1 MFRDRQQYIVL
12 DVETGGLNPK
22 EHSILEISGI
32 LWKPG
37 EVVQSVFDCYIKEEN
52 ITTVPRA
59 MEVNQIDLNKVHKHG
74 RTPKEAIEYIR
85 NRLDD
90 VLGVNRRPVKIL
102 AHNASFDYSFL
113 NRLYDIAGEKI
124 YKDFYGRTI
133 DSASILEFLM
143 LTNHIKGNRASADVL
158 FESTNNQIK
167 DNERHRS
174 YYDALATAKS
184 METLFNIYSDQGE

>member
-1 MFRDRQQYIVL
+1 MFRDKQQYIVL
-12 DVETGGLNPK
+12 DIETGGLDPK
-22 EHSILEISGI
+22 EHSLLEISGI

-37 EVVQSVFDCYIKEEN
+37 EIIQPVFDCYIKEEN

-59 MEVNQIDLNKVHKHG
+59 MEINQIDLNKVHKHG
-74 RTPKEAIEYIR
+74 RSPKEAINYIR

-90 VLGVNRRPVKIL
+90 VLGVERRPVKIL
-102 AHNASFDYSFL
+102 AHNANFDYSFL
-113 NRLYDIAGEKI
+113 QRLYQLADKTIHR
-124 YKDFYGRTI
+124 DFYSRTI

-143 LTNHIKGNRASADVL
+143 IVDHIKGNRASADVL

-184 METLFNIYSDQGE
+184 METLFNIYLNGGE

>member
-1 MFRDRQQYIVL
+1 MFRNRQQYIVL

-22 EHSILEISGI
+22 EHSLLEISGV

-37 EVVQSVFDCYIKEEN
+37 EVIQPVFDCYIKEEN

-59 MEVNQIDLNKVHKHG
+59 MEVNQIDLGKVNKHG
-74 RTPKEAIEYIR
+74 RSPKEAIKYIR

-90 VLGVNRRPVKIL
+90 VLGSDRRPVKIL

-113 NRLYDIAGEKI
+113 QRLYRLADKTIQ
-124 YKDFYGRTI
+124 KDFYGRTI

-143 LTNHIKGNRASADVL
+143 IVDHIKGNRASADVL
-158 FESTNNQIK
+158 FESTNNQLK
-167 DNERHRS
+167 DEERHRS

-184 METLFNIYSDQGE
+184 MESLFNIYLNGGE

>member
-1 MFRDRQQYIVL
+1 MFKDRQAYIVL
-12 DVETGGLNPK
+12 DVETGGLDPQT
-22 EHSILEISGI
+22 HSILEISGI

-37 EVVQSVFDCYIKEEN
+37 KVIQPVFDCYIKEEN

-59 MEVNQIDLNKVHKHG
+59 MEINQINLDKVEKHG
-74 RTPKEAIEYIR
+74 RTPKEAINYIR

-90 VLGVNRRPVKIL
+90 VLGIDRRPVKIL

-113 NRLYDIAGEKI
+113 RRLYELAGEKI
-124 YKDFYGRTI
+124 YEDFYGRTV

-143 LTNHIKGNRASADVL
+143 LADPDVL

-184 METLFNIYSDQGE
+184 METLFNIYLNGGK

>member
-1 MFRDRQQYIVL
+1 MFKDRQAYIVL
-12 DVETGGLNPK
+12 DVETGGLDPQT
-22 EHSILEISGI
+22 HSILEISGI

-37 EVVQSVFDCYIKEEN
+37 KVIQPVFDCYIKEEN

-59 MEVNQIDLNKVHKHG
+59 MEINQINLDKVEKHG
-74 RTPKEAIEYIR
+74 RTPKEAINYIR

-90 VLGVNRRPVKIL
+90 VLGIDRRPVKIL

-113 NRLYDIAGEKI
+113 RRLYGLAGGKI
-124 YKDFYGRTI
+124 YEDFYGRTV

-143 LTNHIKGNRASADVL
+143 LADHIKGNRASADVL

-184 METLFNIYSDQGE
+184 METLFNIYLNGGK

>member
-1 MFRDRQQYIVL
+1 MFKDRQAYIVL
-12 DVETGGLNPK
+12 DVETGGLDPQT
-22 EHSILEISGI
+22 HSILEISGI

-37 EVVQSVFDCYIKEEN
+37 KVIQPVFDCYIKEEN

-59 MEVNQIDLNKVHKHG
+59 MEINQINLDKVEKHG
-74 RTPKEAIEYIR
+74 RTPKEAINYIR

-90 VLGVNRRPVKIL
+90 VLGIDRRPVKIL

-113 NRLYDIAGEKI
+113 RRLYELAGEKI
-124 YKDFYGRTI
+124 YEDFYGRTV

-143 LTNHIKGNRASADVL
+143 LADHINGNRASADVL

-184 METLFNIYSDQGE
+184 METLFNIYLNGGK

>member
-1 MFRDRQQYIVL
+1 MFRDKQQYIVL
-12 DVETGGLNPK
+12 DVETGGLDPQ
-22 EHSILEISGI
+22 EHSILEISGF
-32 LWKPG
+32 LWEPG
-37 EVVQSVFDCYIKEEN
+37 KTVSPVFDCYIKEDN
-52 ITTVPRA
+52 IVTVPRA
-59 MEVNQIDLNKVHKHG
+59 MEINQIDLNQVREAGKS
-74 RTPKEAIEYIR
+74 PKQAIKYIK

-90 VLGVNRRPVKIL
+90 VLGIDRRPVKIL
-102 AHNASFDYSFL
+102 AHNASFDYGFL
-113 NRLYDIAGEKI
+113 NRLYNLAGEKI

-143 LTNHIKGNRASADVL
+143 LANHIKGNRASADVL

-184 METLFNIYSDQGE
+184 METLFNIYSNEGE

>member
-1 MFRDRQQYIVL
+1 MFKDRQAYIVL
-12 DVETGGLNPK
+12 DVETGGLDPQT
-22 EHSILEISGI
+22 HSILEISGI

-37 EVVQSVFDCYIKEEN
+37 KVIQPVFDCYIKEEN

-59 MEVNQIDLNKVHKHG
+59 MEINQINLDKVEKHG
-74 RTPKEAIEYIR
+74 RTPKEAINYIR

-90 VLGVNRRPVKIL
+90 VLGIDRRPVKIL

-113 NRLYDIAGEKI
+113 RRLYELAGEKI
-124 YKDFYGRTI
+124 YEDFYGRTV

-143 LTNHIKGNRASADVL
+143 LADHIKGNRASADVL

-184 METLFNIYSDQGE
+184 METLFNIYLNGGK

>member
-1 MFRDRQQYIVL
+1 MFKDRQAYIVL
-12 DVETGGLNPK
+12 DVETGGLDPQT
-22 EHSILEISGI
+22 HSILEVSGI

-37 EVVQSVFDCYIKEEN
+37 KVIQPVFDCYIKEEN

-59 MEVNQIDLNKVHKHG
+59 MEINQINLDKVEKHG
-74 RTPKEAIEYIR
+74 RTPKEAINYIR

-90 VLGVNRRPVKIL
+90 VLGIDRRPVKIL

-113 NRLYDIAGEKI
+113 RRLYELAGEKI
-124 YKDFYGRTI
+124 YEDFYGRTV

-143 LTNHIKGNRASADVL
+143 LADHIKGNRASADVL

-184 METLFNIYSDQGE
+184 METLFNIYLNGGK

>member
-1 MFRDRQQYIVL
+1 MFKDRQAYIVL
-12 DVETGGLNPK
+12 DVETGGLDPQT
-22 EHSILEISGI
+22 HSILEVSGI

-37 EVVQSVFDCYIKEEN
+37 KVIQPVFDCYIKEEN

-59 MEVNQIDLNKVHKHG
+59 MEINQINLDKVEKHG
-74 RTPKEAIEYIR
+74 RTPKEAINYIR

-90 VLGVNRRPVKIL
+90 VLGIDRRPVKIL

-113 NRLYDIAGEKI
+113 RRLYELAGEKI
-124 YKDFYGRTI
+124 YEDFYGRTV

-143 LTNHIKGNRASADVL
+143 LADHIKGNRASADVL

-184 METLFNIYSDQGE
+184 METLFNIYSNEGE

>member
-1 MFRDRQQYIVL
+1 MFRDKQQYIVL

-22 EHSILEISGI
+22 ENSILEISGI

-37 EVVQSVFDCYIKEEN
+37 EIIKPVFDCYIKEDN
-52 ITTVPRA
+52 IVTVPRA
-59 MEVNQIDLNKVHKHG
+59 MEINQIDLNKVREVGKS
-74 RTPKEAIEYIR
+74 PKQAIKYIK

-90 VLGVNRRPVKIL
+90 VLGANRRPVKIL
-102 AHNASFDYSFL
+102 AHNASFDYAFL
-113 NRLYDIAGEKI
+113 KRLYNLAGEKTH
-124 YKDFYGRTI
+124 KDFYSRTI

-143 LTNHIKGNRASADVL
+143 IVDHIKGNRASADVL

-167 DNERHRS
+167 DDERHRS

-184 METLFNIYSDQGE
+184 METLFNIYLDGGK

>member
-1 MFRDRQQYIVL
+1 MFRDKQQYIVL
-12 DVETGGLNPK
+12 DVETGGLDPK
-22 EHSILEISGI
+22 EHSLLEVSGI

-37 EVVQSVFDCYIKEEN
+37 EIIQPAFDCYIKEEK

-59 MEVNQIDLNKVHKHG
+59 MEVNQIDLNKVQKHG
-74 RTPKEAIEYIR
+74 RTPKEAIKYIR

-90 VLGVNRRPVKIL
+90 ILGTDRRPIKIL
-102 AHNASFDYSFL
+102 AHNASFDYGFL
-113 NRLYDIAGEKI
+113 SRLYNLAGEKI

-143 LTNHIKGNRASADVL
+143 LTEHIKGNRASADVL

-184 METLFNIYSDQGE
+184 METLFNIYLNGGE

>member
-1 MFRDRQQYIVL
+1 MFRNKQQYIVL

-37 EVVQSVFDCYIKEEN
+37 EVIKPVFDCYIKEDN
-52 ITTVPRA
+52 LITVPKA
-59 MEVNQIDLNKVHKHG
+59 MEINQIDLKKVSETGKS
-74 RTPKEAIEYIR
+74 PKEAIKYIR
-85 NRLDD
+85 NSLDD
-90 VLGVNRRPVKIL
+90 ALGINRRPVKIL
-102 AHNASFDYSFL
+102 AHNANFDYSFL
-113 NRLYDIAGEKI
+113 RRLYRLANETIHR
-124 YKDFYGRTI
+124 DFYSRTI

-143 LTNHIKGNRASADVL
+143 IVDHIKGNRASADVL

-174 YYDALATAKS
+174 YWDALATAKS
-184 METLFNIYSDQGE
+184 METLFNVYLNEGN

>member
-1 MFRDRQQYIVL
+1 MFKDRQAYIVL
-12 DVETGGLNPK
+12 DVETGGLDPQT
-22 EHSILEISGI
+22 HSILEISGI

-37 EVVQSVFDCYIKEEN
+37 KVIQPVFDCYIKEEN

-59 MEVNQIDLNKVHKHG
+59 MEINQINLDKVEKHG
-74 RTPKEAIEYIR
+74 RTPKEAINYIR

-90 VLGVNRRPVKIL
+90 VLGIDRRPVKIL

-113 NRLYDIAGEKI
+113 RRLYGLAGGKI
-124 YKDFYGRTI
+124 YEDFYGRTV

-143 LTNHIKGNRASADVL
+143 IVDHIKGNRASADVL

-184 METLFNIYSDQGE
+184 METLFNIYLNGGE

>member
-1 MFRDRQQYIVL
+1 MFKDRQAYIVL
-12 DVETGGLNPK
+12 DVETGGLDPQT
-22 EHSILEISGI
+22 HSILEISGI

-37 EVVQSVFDCYIKEEN
+37 KVIQPVFDCYIKEEN

-59 MEVNQIDLNKVHKHG
+59 MEINQINLDKVEKHG
-74 RTPKEAIEYIR
+74 RTPKEAINYIR

-90 VLGVNRRPVKIL
+90 VLGIDRRPVKIL

-113 NRLYDIAGEKI
+113 RRLYELAGEKI
-124 YKDFYGRTI
+124 YKDFYGRTV

-143 LTNHIKGNRASADVL
+143 LADHIKGNRASADVL

-184 METLFNIYSDQGE
+184 METLFNIYSNEGE

>member
-1 MFRDRQQYIVL
+1 MFKDRQAYIVL
-12 DVETGGLNPK
+12 DVETGGLDPQT
-22 EHSILEISGI
+22 HSILEISGI

-37 EVVQSVFDCYIKEEN
+37 KVIQPVFDCYIKEEN

-59 MEVNQIDLNKVHKHG
+59 MEINQINLDKVEKHG
-74 RTPKEAIEYIR
+74 RTPKEAINYIR

-90 VLGVNRRPVKIL
+90 VLGIDRRPVKIL

-113 NRLYDIAGEKI
+113 RRLYELAGEKI
-124 YKDFYGRTI
+124 YEDFYSRTV

-143 LTNHIKGNRASADVL
+143 LADHIKGNRASADVL

-184 METLFNIYSDQGE
+184 METLFNIYLNGGK